1 MKDYEECIAFLGQW
15 GCFQFVIFFL
25 LCASIMPNGFGA
37 FTLVFLTDVPPH
49 HCIVPGA
56 NLTEEWQK
64 AAIPIEV
71 VNGVEEKS
79 RCSRYRL
86 DVVMDLWAQGSAPG
100 DVNLTQLQQEPCVDG
115 WSYSKDIYQST
126 LVTEFDLVCHDEWK
140 QPFTASVFYAGVTCG
155 SLFSGELSDK
165 FGRKP
170 ILFATMA
177 VQTLFTFF
185 QVFADSWILFTVL
198 LFFNGLGQMS
208 NFVAALVLGAEILTG
223 HARVMYS
230 SLATNSAFALGYMM
244 LPLFAYFLR
253 DWRGLLLGLAVPG
266 LAYIPMWWL
275 IPESPRW
282 LLFQGK
288 VKEAEAIIKKAA
300 RWNKI
305 PVPQN
310 TFDQFVVPE
319 KEQEKAKKNYSV
331 LDLFK
336 TSTIRITT
344 LNLFFIW
351 FIMFL
356 AYYGL
361 NLNTSQLHPNPYL
374 SCFISALVEIPAYT
388 CSWLILSSLK
398 SVQPKNGSEVPYDEL
413 HTEASYVA
421 RIGVTGASPWS
432 QSWGG
437 CSPASA
443 WWPGLPPRGPA
454 ALSPKERRGA
464 VLTWA
469 HVGGSKWGRCKEICA
484 AVEGGDLDDRISG
497 HGD

>member
-1 MKDYEECIAFLGQW
+1 MKDYEESIAFLGQW
-15 GCFQFVIFFL
+15 GCFQFVIFFV

-49 HCIVPGA
+49 HCTVPEA

-64 AAIPIEV
+64 EQ
-71 VNGVEEKS
+71 S

-86 DVVMDLWAQGSAPG
+86 DVVLDLWAKGF
-100 DVNLTQLQQEPCVDG
+100 EPCVDG
-115 WSYSKDIYQST
+115 WTYSKDIYHST

-140 QPFTASVFYAGVTCG
+140 QPLTASVFYAGVTVG

-177 VQTLFTFF
+177 VQTIFTFI
-185 QVFADSWILFTVL
+185 QVFANSWILFTVL

-230 SLATNSAFALGYMM
+230 SVATNSAFALGYML

-253 DWRGLLLGLAVPG
+253 DWRGLTLGLSLPG
-266 LAYIPMWWL
+266 LLYVPMWWL

-288 VKEAEAIIKKAA
+288 VKEAEAIIRKAA

-305 PVPQN
+305 PK
-310 TFDQFVVPE
+310 E
-319 KEQEKAKKNYSV
+319 KDKAKKNYSV
-331 LDLFK
+331 IDLFK

-344 LNLFFIW
+344 LNLFLIW
-351 FIMFL
+351 
-356 AYYGL
+356 
-361 NLNTSQLHPNPYL
+361 
-374 SCFISALVEIPAYT
+374 
-388 CSWLILSSLK
+388 
-398 SVQPKNGSEVPYDEL
+398 
-413 HTEASYVA
+413 
-421 RIGVTGASPWS
+421 
-432 QSWGG
+432 
-437 CSPASA
+437 
-443 WWPGLPPRGPA
+443 
-454 ALSPKERRGA
+454 
-464 VLTWA
+464 
-469 HVGGSKWGRCKEICA
+469 
-484 AVEGGDLDDRISG
+484 
-497 HGD
+497 